1 MRKTDYLNIRSRTDR
16 LKIDFFFWK
25 IEFISSDPFVL
36 SNNRDYF
43 SLNIVYLSFYQERSN
58 ATYFI

>member
-25 IEFISSDPFVL
+25 IEFISSDSFVL

-43 SLNIVYLSFYQERSN
+43 SLNIIYLSFYQERSN

>member
-25 IEFISSDPFVL
+25 IEFISSDSFVL

-43 SLNIVYLSFYQERSN
+43 SLKIVYLSFYQERSN

>member
-25 IEFISSDPFVL
+25 IEFISSDSFVL